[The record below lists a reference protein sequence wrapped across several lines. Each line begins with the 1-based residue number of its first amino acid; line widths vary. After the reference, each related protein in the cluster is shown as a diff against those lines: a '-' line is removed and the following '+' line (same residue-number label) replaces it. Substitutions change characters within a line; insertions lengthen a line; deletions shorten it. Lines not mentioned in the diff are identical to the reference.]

1 MTEKIIP
8 IIEDREILI
17 EDDIQESVSEN
28 KKPKKSVAEKKNE
41 KRIMR
46 LAGKAIAE
54 FGMIEGGD
62 KVMVCMSG
70 GKDSYVLLDV
80 LMKLQSHNIDLPS
93 LKEALDATCKKRGS
107 AEIIK
112 GYKQV
117 MDQVKSSTVMQEQ
130 WTKYQQEFDYASDIP
145 FEDTCDTVIFVMES
159 LE

>member
-1 MTEKIIP
+1 MTDKIIP
-8 IIEDREILI
+8 IVEDKNIAI
-17 EDDIQESVSEN
+17 EDDTVEITVDG

-80 LMKLQSHNIDLPS
+80 
-93 LKEALDATCKKRGS
+93 
-107 AEIIK
+107 
-112 GYKQV
+112 
-117 MDQVKSSTVMQEQ
+117 
-130 WTKYQQEFDYASDIP
+130 
-145 FEDTCDTVIFVMES
+145 
-159 LE
+159 